1 LKKILSLVIVLVMA
15 LSCCAAA
22 FADPI
27 VYNLGDRTLSRGM
40 TGPDV
45 LELQQLL
52 QGYAYYT
59 GTLDGSYGAG
69 TYRAVREFQSRNN
82 IVVTGIVDANTAT
95 RMMSGNVEYALVDT
109 ALPYVLSS
117 GMTGEGVKELQRQL
131 RQTYY
136 YTGKI
141 TGTYDSS
148 VTAAVKAF
156 QASVGLKVDGKAGE
170 KTKDL
175 LYNRSA
181 DIFNGGLPVR
191 SLSSGDRGYDV
202 FVLQNKLIALNYL
215 SINPN
220 GLMNTDTVAALKN
233 FQRDNALN
241 ITGSLNSV
249 TKRALW
255 PTAINTAEEIANEA
269 TGTEDDP
276 YQEPKLSVGSHG
288 SMVAN
293 AQMRLKAAG
302 YLLGSCDGIFGAV
315 TQRAVKNLQKDYGL
329 KVDGIIGVDT
339 WAILKL
345 FNVSNAE
352 PDVVDTLEKA
362 ATVTTS
368 KLQRG
373 SRGSNVIKLQQALIS
388 LGLLSFGEDDGVFG
402 LRTYNA
408 VRNFQ
413 KSYGLTVD
421 GIVGYKTLV
430 KLNEVTGV
438 IY

>member
-1 LKKILSLVIVLVMA
+1 MKKILSMLIVLIMVF
-15 LSCCAAA
+15 SCCAAMA
-22 FADPI
+22 SPI
-27 VYNLGDRTLSRGM
+27 VYALGDRTLSRGM
-40 TGPDV
+40 TGADV
-45 LELQQLL
+45 LELQQRL
-52 QGYAYYT
+52 QAYAYYS
-59 GTLDGSYGAG
+59 GTLDGNFGAG
-69 TYRAVREFQSRNN
+69 TYRAVREFQSRNSLT
-82 IVVTGIVDANTAT
+82 VTGIVDAATAYKLL
-95 RMMSGNVEYALVDT
+95 SSDAEYALVDT
-109 ALPYVLSS
+109 ALAYVLSS

-136 YTGKI
+136 YDGKI
-141 TGTYDSS
+141 TGTFDAS
-148 VTAAVKAF
+148 VTRAVKAF
-156 QASVGLKVDGKAGE
+156 QASVGLTVDGKAGE

-181 DIFNGGLPVR
+181 SIFNGGLPIR
-191 SLSSGDRGYDV
+191 QLTSGDRGYDV

-215 SINPN
+215 HISPN
-220 GLMNTDTVAALKN
+220 GLMNTDTVAALKS
-233 FQRDNALN
+233 FQKDNALD

-302 YLLGSCDGIFGAV
+302 YLIGSCDGIFGAV

-329 KVDGIIGVDT
+329 KVDGIIGKDT

-352 PDVVDTLEKA
+352 PDVVDVVEKA
-362 ATVTTS
+362 ATVTTT

-373 SRGSNVIKLQQALIS
+373 SRGSNVIKLQQALIQ
-388 LGLLSFGEDDGVFG
+388 LGLLDYGDDDGVFG
-402 LRTYNA
+402 VKTYRA

-413 KSYGLTVD
+413 SAYGLTVD
-421 GIVGYKTLV
+421 GIVGTKTLV